1 MRRPPG
7 VIVLAI
13 ICFLYA
19 GYVGGASVLM
29 LVRPTM
35 PSPLPGAD
43 QLPGL
48 QRAGPYGA
56 LVVGLIWALVAWG
69 LLQLCNWA
77 RWTVM
82 LAAVWGIASGLAP
95 ALLFSTPLWWP
106 FVLTGLQI
114 IVRVAAV
121 WYLFRASIADR
132 FSKSAKTA

>member
-19 GYVGGASVLM
+19 GYIGSAGVL

-35 PSPLPGAD
+35 PSPMPGAD

-56 LVVGLIWALVAWG
+56 LIVGLIWVLVGWG

-95 ALLFSTPLWWP
+95 ALVFSTPLWWP
-106 FVLTGLQI
+106 FLLTGLQI
-114 IVRVAAV
+114 IVRVATV

>member
-7 VIVLAI
+7 VIALAI

-29 LVRPTM
+29 LARPTM
-35 PSPLPGAD
+35 PLTMPGAY

-48 QRAGPYGA
+48 ERAGPCWV
-56 LVVGLIWALVAWG
+56 LILGLTWALVGCG
-69 LLQLCNWA
+69 LLQLRNWA

-82 LAAVWGIASGLAP
+82 LASVWGIASGLAP
-95 ALLFSTPLWWP
+95 ALLFSTPRWWP
-106 FVLTGLQI
+106 FLLTGLQI

-121 WYLFRASIADR
+121 WYLFRASIADQ